1 MESTMRAHRFVQQT
15 LIMPLGSHVFHVEG
29 CRGAITAGSCGGVY
43 NCNACG
49 DAVGH
54 CNAHPETPAVCSHCH
69 ERYIAAPDRAP
80 TLPDR
85 V

>member
-1 MESTMRAHRFVQQT
+1 MSSAARGHRFVQQT
-15 LIMPLGSHVFHVEG
+15 LIMPLGSHVFHLEG

-54 CNAHPETPAVCSHCH
+54 CNAQPETPSICSHCH
-69 ERYIAAPDRAP
+69 ARYEAAPDR
-80 TLPDR
+80 D
-85 V
+85 